1 MKQLLLEGVVVGAA
15 SVPVWIVASEVSAQI
30 TRDEWKQSVLTPFL
44 MGLGIHFLA
53 EATGV
58 NAWYVLHGHA
68 SKMLSSYNAVKKPRQ
83 TRGCVSGMCQMLA
96 EA

>member
-1 MKQLLLEGVVVGAA
+1 MKQLILEGVAVGAA
-15 SVPVWIVASEVSAQI
+15 SVPVWIVAQEVSAQI
-30 TRDEWKQSVLTPFL
+30 TKEEWKQQILTPFL

-68 SKMLSSYNAVKKPRQ
+68 SKMSVSYNNVKHPPKRS
-83 TRGCVSGMCQMLA
+83 GCVSGVCEMLA
-96 EA
+96 